1 MPIKTYHV
9 SIALEALLNAIDY
22 SFTYEQEKIEQDP
35 YSAIETA
42 LLHYTLENPHIKNKT
57 MNLLLEIKSLSRKNI
72 FKILENEDD
81 KRLILKSIKELKS
94 YIN

>member
-22 SFTYEQEKIEQDP
+22 SFTYEQDP

-57 MNLLLEIKSLSRKNI
+57 MNLCWKSSHCREKTY
-72 FKILENEDD
+72 
-81 KRLILKSIKELKS
+81 LKYLKTS
-94 YIN
+94 MTRG